1 MFLLL
6 YLGAFMQPCCC
17 LAVVSIVTLN
27 AVASGAFAVSVV
39 VLGAV
44 DVSAYAVSDVA
55 VEKVAVA
62 ARAKCVYRHVLLL

>member
-44 DVSAYAVSDVA
+44 DVSDVA
-55 VEKVAVA
+55 VENVAVA
-62 ARAKCVYRHVLLL
+62 ARAKCECRHVLML